1 MQPRFASAF
10 LGQDIEANDGEEE
23 LLPLKHALD
32 VIGLCA
38 CALIAMRLVWTW
50 HSLGATEACSNY

>member
-10 LGQDIEANDGEEE
+10 LGQDIEANERE